1 MRRIATILLMAML
14 ASFLLPSSLT
24 MAETG
29 SQGMSPTTGLPTDK
43 PYRPMMV
50 EISNSKEARPADGL
64 ARADIVYEGIMW
76 GPRHTRY
83 AAIFND
89 EHPYEVGSVR
99 STRLFHAELREGW
112 DCPFSFMGGQNAT
125 GVSVYDFFK
134 QHNTPRSFLNDGT
147 RGGTGF
153 FREGFRP
160 NPHNAYVK
168 VNMLSGEYWPLNE
181 DGTPY
186 EPRLPGFVFSEKP
199 SRGVDSAVLVDVFY
213 HEDYHATYHYEPETR
228 SYRRWYD
235 GAEQNDL
242 NGDAVTCANVIV
254 VYSWLSYYQNSRSL
268 PIVQTTGSG
277 PMDAFIDGT
286 HIRGHWVRDGMQD
299 QIRLLDA
306 QGETLVMLP
315 GKTFFQYVP
324 MDMEIGFEGTD
335 GVRHTLGA
343 AVEAPV
349 EGL

>member
-1 MRRIATILLMAML
+1 MRRTATILLMAML
-14 ASFLLPSSLT
+14 VSFLLPGSLT
-24 MAETG
+24 VAEAG
-29 SQGMSPTTGLPTDK
+29 SQGISPTTGLPTDK
-43 PYRPMMV
+43 PYRPIMV
-50 EISNSKEARPADGL
+50 EISNAKDARPADGL

-89 EHPYEVGSVR
+89 EHPQEVGSVR

-112 DCPFSFMGGQNAT
+112 DCPFSFMGGQYAT
-125 GVSVYDFFK
+125 GVSVYDFFR
-134 QHNTPRSFLNDGT
+134 QNNVPHAFLNDGT
-147 RGGTGF
+147 RSGVGF
-153 FREGFRP
+153 FRTDTRLS
-160 NPHNAYVK
+160 PHNAYVK
-168 VNMLSGEYWPLNE
+168 VNMLVTEHWPQNE

-186 EPRLPGFVFSEKP
+186 EPRHPGFVFSQTP
-199 SRGVDSAVLVDVFY
+199 SIGEDSAVMVDVFY
-213 HEDYHATYHYEPETR
+213 HEDYHAMYHYEPQTR
-228 SYRRWYD
+228 TYRRWYD

-242 NGDAVTCANVIV
+242 NGDAVACSNVIV
-254 VYSWLSYYQNSRSL
+254 VYSWLTYAQNKRSL
-268 PIVQTTGSG
+268 PLVQTTGSG
-277 PMDAFIDGT
+277 PMDAFIGGT

-324 MDMEIGFEGTD
+324 MDMEIEYEGTD

-343 AVEAPV
+343 AVEEP
-349 EGL
+349 